1 MGNEI
6 RMKVL
11 FYVIRKREM
20 GDEAMGF
27 RDILKKSF
35 LEGANV
41 MDFSIT
47 SVAMTIAVTAA
58 IGIYIYMVYRFVSRK
73 AFYSKSFNISLVAMA
88 MITAAIILAIQS
100 SVVISLGM
108 VGALSIVRFR
118 TAVKDPMD
126 LVFLFWS
133 ISVGIICGA
142 GLYGMALMLS
152 LCVTIV
158 VFFLDFFPAVNAP
171 MLLVMNAQDDKVE
184 EEVMRIVS
192 GYARYYRVKSRNL
205 TKCGMD
211 MVVELR
217 VKKGEAEMVRA
228 INALQGVE
236 SVSLLCHDGE
246 SAV

>member
-1 MGNEI
+1 
-6 RMKVL
+6 
-11 FYVIRKREM
+11 
-20 GDEAMGF
+20 MGF
-27 RDILKKSF
+27 KDVLKKSF
-35 LEGANV
+35 LEGVNV
-41 MDFSIT
+41 ADFSIT
-47 SVAMTIAVTAA
+47 SVALTLAVTAVL
-58 IGIYIYMVYRFVSRK
+58 GIYIYMVYRLVSRK

-158 VFFLDFFPAVNAP
+158 VLLLDYMPATSSP
-171 MLLVMNAQDDKVE
+171 MLLVINARDEKAEDEVE
-184 EEVMRIVS
+184 DIVS
-192 GYARYYRVKSRNL
+192 RYARHFRVKSRNL
-205 TKCGMD
+205 TKNGMD
-211 MVVELR
+211 MVMELR
-217 VKKGEAEMVRA
+217 IKKDEADMVRA
-228 INALQGVE
+228 INALPDVE
-236 SVSLLCHDGE
+236 SVSLLSHDGE
-246 SAV
+246 ATI